1 MVIELGALATTVVGQ
16 ILVPYLK
23 EGAKKIA
30 DEASK
35 KFGESAGHYAADLA
49 GKIWDRVKATF
60 TSDREKN
67 TVADFQEKPEDAK
80 DLMVAKLREKL
91 QNDPKLAEELQKLVN
106 AQSPDGKGTGAQ
118 IIGATYAGIVDARGA
133 TISGGVV
140 GGIVMSPTSPPPPPP
155 TTRPKE

>member
-1 MVIELGALATTVVGQ
+1 MVIEALATAVVGQ

-35 KFGESAGHYAADLA
+35 KFGESAGHYAVDLA
-49 GKIWDRVKATF
+49 GKVWDRVKASF
-60 TSDREKN
+60 TSDRDKY
-67 TVADFQEKPEDAK
+67 TVEDFQKKPEAAK
-80 DLMVAKLREKL
+80 ALMEDKLLEKL

-106 AQSPDGKGTGAQ
+106 AQSPDGKTTGAQ

-140 GGIVMSPTSPPPPPP
+140 GGIVMSPTSPPPPTP
-155 TTRPKE
+155 TTRSKE

>member
-1 MVIELGALATTVVGQ
+1 MVIETLATTVVGQ

-23 EGAKKIA
+23 EGAKKLA

-35 KFGESAGHYAADLA
+35 KFGDSAAHYAVDLA
-49 GKIWDRVKATF
+49 GKVWDRVKTSF
-60 TSDREKN
+60 TSDRDKY
-67 TVADFQEKPEDAK
+67 TVEDFQNKPEAAK
-80 DLMVAKLREKL
+80 GLMEDKLLEKL
-91 QNDPKLAEELQKLVN
+91 QNDPKLAEELKKLVN

-155 TTRPKE
+155 PTRPKE